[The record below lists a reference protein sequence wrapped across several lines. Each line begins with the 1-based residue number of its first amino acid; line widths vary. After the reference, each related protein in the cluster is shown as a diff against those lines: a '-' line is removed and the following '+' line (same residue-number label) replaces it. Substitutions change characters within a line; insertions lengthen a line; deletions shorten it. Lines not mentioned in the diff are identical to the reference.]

1 PVVRV
6 DLPSNAE
13 FLVTEGE
20 KEFDV
25 VARAIE
31 ALANHS
37 AGQKFELVGAISGC
51 VIRVVDARIS
61 KELEYMQSVT
71 VSNFPWEPEGGY
83 TMLASASDTRGVG
96 IYFRAG
102 RRAFMMPVGGDI
114 PCAKIEAAD
123 VDAFIELGRVR
134 FGMDLAGGT

>member
-1 PVVRV
+1 EPGLAMGRCRAVRRKLCV
-6 DLPSNAE
+6 SGQPGPMALHRHHAG
-13 FLVTEGE
+13 GE
-20 KEFDV
+20 
-25 VARAIE
+25 A
-31 ALANHS
+31 
-37 AGQKFELVGAISGC
+37 

-102 RRAFMMPVGGDI
+102 RRGFMMPVGGDI